1 MFGEELMAE
10 KIMINLDRRLKKI
23 IPGFLENRRQELET
37 LDEACKKKK
46 FKAIEDIG
54 HQLMGSA
61 GSYGFLTLSRLGKDL
76 ESAGKEKNLD
86 KSQFIISEITE
97 HLENLEIDF
106 D

>member
-1 MFGEELMAE
+1 MSVEELTAE

-61 GSYGFLTLSRLGKDL
+61 GSYGFLTLSRL
-76 ESAGKEKNLD
+76 EKILSPPEKRKIWINPNLLSL
-86 KSQFIISEITE
+86 KSPNT
-97 HLENLEIDF
+97 LKT
-106 D
+106 

>member
-1 MFGEELMAE
+1 MAE

-54 HQLMGSA
+54 QPIN
-61 GSYGFLTLSRLGKDL
+61 GKCWKL
-76 ESAGKEKNLD
+76 WLLNIK
-86 KSQFIISEITE
+86 
-97 HLENLEIDF
+97 
-106 D
+106 